1 MMLLESVS
9 TMDFI
14 GTKLADFLTYTGF
27 ANVEWANIIMIAH
40 KAQKDEIIDHKNHP
54 TRVVFIL

>member
-27 ANVEWANIIMIAH
+27 ANVEWANIIMIAV
-40 KAQKDEIIDHKNHP
+40 IY
-54 TRVVFIL
+54 